1 MKSIDPFKTDGR
13 RWLAEDV
20 KLKSIVQNSKTL
32 SDQQSTSNITDPVLG
47 RTRDTNGH
55 QPRSSYKRS
64 GVYMDDAD
72 ERRPLL
78 SKEELAEQIEDCH
91 RRIIEREQ
99 EYERRAENLEDAAAQ
114 FEKIPPRIASEEILT
129 IFNAISKPRCR
140 LTKM

>member
-1 MKSIDPFKTDGR
+1 MEEVASRRRKTQ
-13 RWLAEDV
+13 EHCTEQ
-20 KLKSIVQNSKTL
+20 QNAKRSAIYVEHHGPCSR
-32 SDQQSTSNITDPVLG
+32 SDSD
-47 RTRDTNGH
+47 GH

-114 FEKIPPRIASEEILT
+114 FEKIPPRSECACCKRCCTIL
-129 IFNAISKPRCR
+129 
-140 LTKM
+140 